1 LPSEIAGP
9 DLTGQFP
16 GAQKLFLGV
25 HKLPKRVTYRTLKD
39 RGLAFEVFEGVTLD
53 RVDDRRDY
61 GETRV
66 ITVGHLRG
74 RLVIV
79 VWTQRG
85 DARQVISMRK
95 ANDREKAHWERYWQR
110 SDEG

>member
-1 LPSEIAGP
+1 M
-9 DLTGQFP
+9 
-16 GAQKLFLGV
+16 
-25 HKLPKRVTYRTLKD
+25 RVTFDPDKRDRTLKD
-39 RGLAFEVFEGVTLD
+39 RGLAFEYAVEVFEGVTLD

-61 GETRV
+61 GETRT

-85 DARQVISMRK
+85 DDGMSFR
-95 ANDREKAHWERYWQR
+95 
-110 SDEG
+110 